1 MILPHRRERLCETAE
16 GGGDVAGEGDGVFV
30 VGGTGVDL
38 VEGGEEGGEVG
49 ASGRLGGG
57 LVWVRGGDVVFDC
70 VWLAGVSIGGRSWGL
85 RRGDLNRGGFVGG

>member
-30 VGGTGVDL
+30 VGGAGVDL

-49 ASGRLGGG
+49 ASGLG
-57 LVWVRGGDVVFDC
+57 WVGGGDVVFDC
-70 VWLAGVSIGGRSWGL
+70 V
-85 RRGDLNRGGFVGG
+85 